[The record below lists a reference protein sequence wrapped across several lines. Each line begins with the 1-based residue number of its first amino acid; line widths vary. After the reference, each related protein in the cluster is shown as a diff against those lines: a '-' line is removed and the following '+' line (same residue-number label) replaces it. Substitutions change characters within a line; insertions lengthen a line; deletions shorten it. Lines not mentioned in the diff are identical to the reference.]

1 MQPLKDSLEC
11 AVIAPV
17 TKPLIHR
24 RPRAKALWQVS
35 PSCARAQDP
44 EDAVEHQAIIA
55 AGASHFLRG
64 GNQIRDQLPS
74 SIGKFVTL
82 CHAGLQP
89 FMASI
94 LPVRTFRTE
103 PKVASEIGVKHDAR
117 TRHQALDSQ

>member
-74 SIGKFVTL
+74 SIGKFVTNL
-82 CHAGLQP
+82 AVCIPMKPA
-89 FMASI
+89 A
-94 LPVRTFRTE
+94 PV
-103 PKVASEIGVKHDAR
+103 
-117 TRHQALDSQ
+117 TRYFIFHTHIERLISRFSTKSTPCA